1 MKTASIPLKSPA
13 GFGLIELLV
22 AITLATILI
31 AGAVT
36 VYSQSRKT
44 FRASEEAARLQET
57 ARYAMS
63 FLESDLRMA
72 NFWGLNN
79 RADHV
84 INRAGQPGALNEG
97 WVDNLCGTNWP
108 IDLDRFVE
116 AFDATADDSTGLDC
130 IDDTVDGSDVL
141 VVRRVSESPDTTT
154 LNEGSL
160 YLQASRIQGT
170 LFVAAAECAAD
181 DAACIPS
188 GYLPPQSQSS
198 AVRVHGYYVAE
209 NAANVP
215 SLRRKRL
222 AAGPSILDEE
232 IIPGVEDLQVELGVD
247 DDDDTTADYFVPAA
261 VAPANATVVAVRLWL
276 RVRSMQPDFSF
287 LDDRTYRYSNGAE
300 YTPDAADDANRYRR
314 MLYSKTIQLRNTR
327 T

>member
-232 IIPGVEDLQVELGVD
+232 IIPGVEGLCHISELEEGRTERTEDVVQPGDVVQVKLLAIDERGRLKLSRR
-247 DDDDTTADYFVPAA
+247 AA
-261 VAPANATVVAVRLWL
+261 
-276 RVRSMQPDFSF
+276 M
-287 LDDRTYRYSNGAE
+287 NG
-300 YTPDAADDANRYRR
+300 N
-314 MLYSKTIQLRNTR
+314 
-327 T
+327 